1 VVFRNHDLSQG
12 SQETGYGIV
21 STHLFPSRLRVLKGD
36 NQSSLDCQGWAE
48 GLAKEPEVLIM
59 VELLPL
65 GLCSRFHPYEL

>member
-1 VVFRNHDLSQG
+1 
-12 SQETGYGIV
+12 V